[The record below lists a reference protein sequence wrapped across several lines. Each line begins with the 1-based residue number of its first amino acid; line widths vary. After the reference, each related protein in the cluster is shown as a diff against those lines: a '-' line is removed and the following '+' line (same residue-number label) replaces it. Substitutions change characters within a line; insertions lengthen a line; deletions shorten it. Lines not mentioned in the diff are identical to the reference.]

1 MPHYF
6 EPYILSTETQE
17 HVPVRI
23 EEMTSADAESTHLPP
38 VWQTDWASDF
48 ILNPEYLK
56 YAVRTPE
63 EELVALAAY
72 EILPDSL
79 VVHIAY
85 LESHP
90 DSNPTLQKGT
100 RRYKGI
106 GRVLMAFG
114 IKLSI
119 DNDFG
124 GDITFEAKT
133 PELERHYVRDFGAV
147 PLPAFGDGS
156 APRYLISGEAAKRIF
171 LSYLS

>member
-1 MPHYF
+1 MAHYF
-6 EPYILSTETQE
+6 EPYILLAETQE
-17 HVPVRI
+17 HIPVYI
-23 EEMTSADAESTHLPP
+23 EKMTSADAASTNLPP
-38 VWQTDWASDF
+38 VWQTDWTSDF
-48 ILNPEYLK
+48 ISNPEYLK

-63 EELVALAAY
+63 GELVALGAY
-72 EILPDSL
+72 EILSDSL

-90 DSNPTLQKGT
+90 GSNPTLQKDR
-100 RRYKGI
+100 RRYHGI

-133 PELERHYVRDFGAV
+133 PELEQHYIKDFGAV
-147 PLPAFGDGS
+147 PLPALGDGS
-156 APRYLISGEAAKRIF
+156 APRYIIFGEAAKRIF